1 MIISQYLLRFPQ
13 CQYLPGGCDRMACDW
28 DVKRFC
34 RENPL
39 LVMTM
44 ISVVLGVSL
53 GFGLRPLN
61 LSPETLTLINFP
73 GEIFMQVLKMMILPL
88 IFSSLISALAQMDAR
103 ESGQMGLATVLYYLT
118 TTVLATLVCISANK
132 QLNV

>member
-1 MIISQYLLRFPQ
+1 MV
-13 CQYLPGGCDRMACDW
+13 W
-28 DVKRFC
+28 KVKQFC
-34 RENPL
+34 KENPL

-44 ISVVLGVSL
+44 VSVVLGVSL

-61 LSPETLTLINFP
+61 LSQETLQLINFP

-88 IFSSLISALAQMDAR
+88 IFSSLISGTLSFPFLKLKHSALAQMDAR

-118 TTVLATLVCISANK
+118 TTVLATLVMVFSPPHIRHFSWESSW
-132 QLNV
+132 